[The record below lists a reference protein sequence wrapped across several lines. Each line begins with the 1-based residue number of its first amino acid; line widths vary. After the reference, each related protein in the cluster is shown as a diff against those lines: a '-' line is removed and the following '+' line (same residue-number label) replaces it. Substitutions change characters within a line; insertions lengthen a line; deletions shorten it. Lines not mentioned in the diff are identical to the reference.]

1 MDSNDVKDAAREVGD
16 HRAVETLARVGYGA
30 SGLLHLVM
38 GYIALKVAW
47 SGSGEKADQSGA
59 LALLAGNTA
68 GRLLLWVLVVG
79 FWGLALWQ
87 LTEAIVGRGET
98 SDRAKA
104 AAKFVMY
111 LTLGWAAFGF
121 ARGQGNSSS
130 DQTQGF
136 TAELMS
142 HTGGQLLVGAIGL
155 AVIGVGIYHVH
166 KGWSQKFLRHLVE
179 HPGRW
184 ATIAGRVGYIA
195 KGRPST
201 RTAPRPA
208 ASTVRCAPCATNPS
222 GSGCSP
228 SSPSGWRPTA
238 STPSRALGT
247 PRSDP
252 FVTRPPPGP
261 RGEARW
267 GHEDRGQDIHRH
279 RRRQRHR
286 A

>member
-104 AAKFVMY
+104 FSDGYLYSIIRYGRGVMPKY
-111 LTLGWAAFGF
+111 GDKVHVIEKRWEIVNYVRMLQAGGSLT
-121 ARGQGNSSS
+121 
-130 DQTQGF
+130 
-136 TAELMS
+136 
-142 HTGGQLLVGAIGL
+142 
-155 AVIGVGIYHVH
+155 
-166 KGWSQKFLRHLVE
+166 
-179 HPGRW
+179 
-184 ATIAGRVGYIA
+184 
-195 KGRPST
+195 
-201 RTAPRPA
+201 PA
-208 ASTVRCAPCATNPS
+208 APAATPAAEPAAAPGGKN
-222 GSGCSP
+222 
-228 SSPSGWRPTA
+228 
-238 STPSRALGT
+238 
-247 PRSDP
+247 
-252 FVTRPPPGP
+252 
-261 RGEARW
+261 
-267 GHEDRGQDIHRH
+267 
-279 RRRQRHR
+279 
-286 A
+286 

>member
-195 KGRPST
+195 KGIALAVVGGLFVTAALHENSSEASGLDGAL
-201 RTAPRPA
+201 RTLRDQPFGQWLLTLVALGLA
-208 ASTVRCAPCATNPS
+208 AYGIYSF
-222 GSGCSP
+222 
-228 SSPSGWRPTA
+228 
-238 STPSRALGT
+238 SRA
-247 PRSDP
+247 
-252 FVTRPPPGP
+252 
-261 RGEARW
+261 
-267 GHEDRGQDIHRH
+267 RH
-279 RRRQRHR
+279 
-286 A
+286 AKV